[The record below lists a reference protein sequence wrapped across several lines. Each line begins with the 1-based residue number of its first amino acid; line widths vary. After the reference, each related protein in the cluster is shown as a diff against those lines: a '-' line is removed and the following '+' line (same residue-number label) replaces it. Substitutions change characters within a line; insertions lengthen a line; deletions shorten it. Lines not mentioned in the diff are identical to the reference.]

1 MTKEEARENKID
13 RHQKGKMATE
23 LNIGDEFEDKD
34 GTRFVVTHKTDREEM
49 IRLRIIEEENK
60 LPPIFLKQK
69 AQREE
74 EQRLEEND
82 IRNHCKLLQDGKTLQ
97 ALIPFIKKQIE
108 DLSLSTTTLHKGM
121 LLAYQE
127 LEEFIN
133 NHE

>member
-1 MTKEEARENKID
+1 M
-13 RHQKGKMATE
+13 
-23 LNIGDEFEDKD
+23 
-34 GTRFVVTHKTDREEM
+34 THKTDREEM

-60 LPPIFLKQK
+60 LPPTFLKQK

-133 NHE
+133 SHE